1 MGKRFEVK
9 SLALKGMCEHSGHTH
24 GRTDGDYMAYFC
36 CCFVG
41 FGCFIFQRK
50 KTTKRKNYKAHGDI
64 WSGRGRVEGKG
75 EVKRGEEIELFP
87 LLFEVIVI
95 FYFRSPKVQKLSLE
109 KPIFVIFVSIAI
121 YIKRIQ
127 NLEC

>member
-1 MGKRFEVK
+1 MNTAGT
-9 SLALKGMCEHSGHTH
+9 LMKGGMEATGLI
-24 GRTDGDYMAYFC
+24 
-36 CCFVG
+36 FVVVLLDLVVS
-41 FGCFIFQRK
+41 FSKERK
-50 KTTKRKNYKAHGDI
+50 LQRKNYKAHGDI
-64 WSGRGRVEGKG
+64 WSGRGRVEGKE

-87 LLFEVIVI
+87 LLFEIIVI

-127 NLEC
+127 NLDY